1 MLRFSTLIGIG
12 IVCLALVIS
21 VEAGGG
27 AKDKDKDKGEP
38 KGMLPQ
44 GFKELKVSADQ
55 KKKIYAIQADYKS
68 KIADLDKKIAEL
80 KSLSSADVFKV
91 LTADQQA
98 QYFKSKGIETKDKAA
113 PPKDKTSEK
122 KDKGGDDKK

>member
-1 MLRFSTLIGIG
+1 MFRFSTLIGIG
-12 IVCLALVIS
+12 IFCLALAIS

-27 AKDKDKDKGEP
+27 GGAKDKGEP

-55 KKKIYAIQADYKS
+55 KKKIYAIQSDYKS

-80 KSLSSADVFKV
+80 KSQSSADVFKV

-122 KDKGGDDKK
+122 KDRVDDDKK